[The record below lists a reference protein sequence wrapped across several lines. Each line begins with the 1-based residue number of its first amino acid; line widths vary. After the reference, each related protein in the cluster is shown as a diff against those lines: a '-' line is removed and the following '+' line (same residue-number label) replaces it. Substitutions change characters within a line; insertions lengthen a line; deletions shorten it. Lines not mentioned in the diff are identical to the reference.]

1 MYTFNLLPPVLAQ
14 EDAAGGGMIQ
24 IGILVLMLVAF
35 WFLFIRPQQK
45 RVKAQ
50 RELVQSLEVGD
61 DVVIGGGIHGT
72 IRALDDDLM
81 HAEVAPG
88 TTITVERH
96 WVSRRVSDTS
106 GSSTG
111 EDG

>member
-1 MYTFNLLPPVLAQ
+1 MYSLSELPPVIAQ
-14 EDAAGGGMIQ
+14 QEGGGVVQ
-24 IGILVLMLVAF
+24 IGILVAMLAAF

-50 RELVQSLEVGD
+50 RELVQSLQVGD
-61 DVVIGGGIHGT
+61 QVVIGGGIHGT
-72 IRALDDDLM
+72 IRALEDDLM

-96 WVSRRVSDTS
+96 WVSRRVTEPGDVA
-106 GSSTG
+106 TG
-111 EDG
+111 EDS